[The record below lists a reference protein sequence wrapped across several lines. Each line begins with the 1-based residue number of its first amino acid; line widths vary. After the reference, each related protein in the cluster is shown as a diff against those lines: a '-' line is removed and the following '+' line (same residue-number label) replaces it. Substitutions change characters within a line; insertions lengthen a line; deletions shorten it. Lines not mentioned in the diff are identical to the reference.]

1 MKTILVPIDGSEN
14 SKRAM
19 LKAKEL
25 ADCLGSKIIVMNVM
39 NIVTTASF
47 YPGLHAPKSGGA
59 VDWPG
64 LYETAKQ
71 RSEKLLDEAKELL
84 SGSNVETVMIDDPS
98 GKFASAVVDLAKER
112 DVDLIVMGSNG
123 MGSLKH
129 RLYLGS
135 VTTKVLHMTDKAVLV
150 IQ

>member
-1 MKTILVPIDGSEN
+1 MKTILVPIDGSDY

-25 ADCLGSKIIVMNVM
+25 ADCLGSKIIIMNVM
-39 NIVTTASF
+39 NIVTTVSF
-47 YPGLHAPKSGGA
+47 YPSLHAAKPGGS

-71 RSEKLLDEAKELL
+71 RSEELLDEAKGLL
-84 SGSNVETVMIDDPS
+84 SGSDVETVMIDDPS
-98 GKFASAVVDLAKER
+98 GRFASAIVNFAKER
-112 DVDLIVMGSNG
+112 DVDLVVMGSNG
-123 MGSLKH
+123 MGSLRH

-135 VTTKVLHMTDKAVLV
+135 VTTKVLHMTDRPVLV

>member
-25 ADCLGSKIIVMNVM
+25 ADCLGSKIIIMNVM
-39 NIVTTASF
+39 NIVTTVSI
-47 YPGLHAPKSGGA
+47 YPNLQSAKTGGS

-64 LYETAKQ
+64 IYDAAKE
-71 RSEKLLDEAKELL
+71 RSEKLLGEAKELL
-84 SGSNVETVMIDDPS
+84 KGSDVETVMIDDPS
-98 GKFASAVVDLAKER
+98 GKFATAIVNFANER

-123 MGSLKH
+123 MGSLRH

-135 VTTKVLHMTDKAVLV
+135 VTTKVLHMTEKAVMV

>member
-1 MKTILVPIDGSEN
+1 MKAILVPIDGSEY
-14 SKRAM
+14 SERAM

-25 ADCLGSKIIVMNVM
+25 ADCLGSKIIIMNVM
-39 NIVTTASF
+39 NIVTTVSF
-47 YPGLHAPKSGGA
+47 YPSLHEAKPNGS

-71 RSEKLLDEAKELL
+71 RSEKLLKEAKELL
-84 SGSNVETVMIDDPS
+84 SGSDVETVMIDEPS
-98 GKFASAVVDLAKER
+98 GKFAHAIVDFAKER

-123 MGSLKH
+123 IGSLRH
-129 RLYLGS
+129 RLYMGS
-135 VTTKVLHMTDKAVLV
+135 ITTKVLHMTEKPVLV